1 MFARSAAVAIA
12 TLALS
17 GCGYRLIGAPAAGA
31 SRSIELV
38 TFENRTAAPGFERM
52 LAEALS
58 EEFARRGELR
68 AVRPGAPASD
78 LALQGVVR
86 KVTIA
91 PSAFSSVSLELEN
104 RVEVVVE
111 VAVFSGAERELL
123 WRDERLTEAE
133 QFLSSA
139 DAQVRESNREQALRR
154 IAADLAA
161 RIHDELTQTF

>member
-1 MFARSAAVAIA
+1 MFARIDAAV
-12 TLALS
+12 LAALVLA
-17 GCGYRLIGAPAAGA
+17 GCGYRTIGAPPGGER
-31 SRSIELV
+31 RSIELA
-38 TFENRTAAPGFERM
+38 TFENRTGAPGFERM
-52 LAEALS
+52 LAEALA

-68 AVRPGAPASD
+68 AVHRGAGATD
-78 LALQGVVR
+78 LALHGVVR
-86 KVTIA
+86 QLSVA

-111 VAVFSGAERELL
+111 VTLLSGAEHALL
-123 WRDERLTEAE
+123 WRDEGLTEAE
-133 QFLSSA
+133 QFLSSS

>member
-1 MFARSAAVAIA
+1 MFARIGAAA
-12 TLALS
+12 LALALA
-17 GCGYRLIGAPAAGA
+17 GCGYRLVGAPAAHA
-31 SRSIELV
+31 RRSIELA
-38 TFENRTAAPGFERM
+38 TFENRTTAPGFERM

-68 AVRPGAPASD
+68 PVRAGSSPTD
-78 LALQGVVR
+78 LALRGVVR
-86 KVTIA
+86 QVTVA

-111 VAVFSGAERELL
+111 VTLLSGAERALL
-123 WRDERLTEAE
+123 WRDERVVEAE
-133 QFLSSA
+133 HFLSSS

>member
-1 MFARSAAVAIA
+1 
-12 TLALS
+12 
-17 GCGYRLIGAPAAGA
+17 
-31 SRSIELV
+31 
-38 TFENRTAAPGFERM
+38 M

-68 AVRPGAPASD
+68 PVPPGSTATD
-78 LALQGVVR
+78 LALSGVVR
-86 KVTIA
+86 QLTVV

-111 VAVFSGAERELL
+111 VALFSGTERALL
-123 WRDERLTEAE
+123 WRDERLAEAE
-133 QFLSSA
+133 QFLSSP

>member
-1 MFARSAAVAIA
+1 VFARSGAVALAAIA
-12 TLALS
+12 LA
-17 GCGYRLIGAPAAGA
+17 GCGYRLIGAPATAEA
-31 SRSIELV
+31 RSIELV
-38 TFENRTAAPGFERM
+38 TFENRTSAPGFERM

-68 AVRPGAPASD
+68 AVRPGSSATD
-78 LALQGVVR
+78 LALRGVVR
-86 KVTIA
+86 QLTVV

-111 VAVFSGAERELL
+111 VALFSGADRVLL
-123 WRDERLTEAE
+123 WRDERLSEAE
-133 QFLSSA
+133 HFLSSA